1 MSEVPAN
8 GTFLWIVAGM
18 AVLWAHGTG
27 AANSKGI
34 PYFRIVSSW
43 TDLLTE
49 AVGCQVETIPT
60 LRTCGSTGALSTL
73 LRARFTFTTHCS
85 GAIGIEA
92 FWTGLFTEM
101 SAGQV
106 QGALALR
113 AIILRLA
120 LVTSRIAD
128 LAMPTNILNTFVI
141 PAILAGGFT
150 PVVVR
155 QICRVST
162 FLTYCGAGAQA
173 AVLCTKWASVANTTC
188 RWKFPIAIRT
198 EVLT

>member
-60 LRTCGSTGALSTL
+60 LRTCGSTGALSAL

-173 AVLCTKWASVANTTC
+173 AVLCTEWASVANTTC

>member
-8 GTFLWIVAGM
+8 GTFLWVVAGM

-27 AANSKGI
+27 ATNSKGI
-34 PYFRIVSSW
+34 SYFRIVPSW
-43 TDLLTE
+43 TNLLTE
-49 AVGCQVETIPT
+49 PVGCQVETIPT

-85 GAIGIEA
+85 GAIGIES
-92 FWTGLFTEM
+92 FWTGPLTEM

-128 LAMPTNILNTFVI
+128 LAMPANILNAFMI

-155 QICRVST
+155 QICRVSA

-173 AVLCTKWASVANTTC
+173 AVLCAKWASVANATC